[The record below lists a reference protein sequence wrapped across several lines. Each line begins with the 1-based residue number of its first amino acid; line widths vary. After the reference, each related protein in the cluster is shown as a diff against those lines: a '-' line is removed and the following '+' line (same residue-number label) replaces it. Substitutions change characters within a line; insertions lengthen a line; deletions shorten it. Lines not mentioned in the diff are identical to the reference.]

1 MSPVISK
8 KASSQSA
15 NISIPIPDD
24 AEAVWELG
32 SEEIA
37 GGSAGAWAKPEG
49 ELAIDVYV
57 TPSAVVVRSAM
68 AGVRPQD
75 ISISL
80 HNDLLTIR
88 GARQEEEI
96 IEADRFVLQECHWG
110 SFSRSVILPVT
121 VEGRGAEA
129 VMKNGI
135 LKVILP
141 RMNPSLVS
149 LRVDDLSYE

>member
-24 AEAVWELG
+24 AEAVWTLG
-32 SEEIA
+32 IPRASS
-37 GGSAGAWAKPEG
+37 GGDSINAWAAPEG
-49 ELAIDVYV
+49 ELAVDVYA

-68 AGVRPQD
+68 AGVRPEN

-88 GARQEEEI
+88 GERLEEDI
-96 IEADRFVLQECHWG
+96 IGVDR
-110 SFSRSVILPVT
+110 
-121 VEGRGAEA
+121 
-129 VMKNGI
+129 
-135 LKVILP
+135 
-141 RMNPSLVS
+141 
-149 LRVDDLSYE
+149 